1 MFVYVAALLMAVVLM
16 ILLYPLWRSP
26 KRALLMGNEAMRDE
40 ERVSRSFEKEN
51 LLRSLSQLE
60 IDYTQGKLNA
70 DDYHRFKLAEEHRL
84 LNIIDPI
91 DTPTDHSAVSQGA
104 PPVKRLW
111 GLIIAIGIW
120 IVAGTVGIKSFVY
133 DKISADQSASSNSV
147 PDTATSGPAGMS
159 PINPEEM
166 VARLKA
172 RLDKDPNDVKGQMM
186 LGRSYMV
193 MERWQ
198 EAETAWR
205 KVIELDERS
214 SMGHASLGEI
224 LLRSH
229 PPGDT
234 QIAKEALDHFD
245 KALIGTPQN
254 PSILWARG
262 IALIALNRPAEAD
275 AAWTEAYQMITPGTE
290 ESEML
295 KNALAAL
302 RSGKI
307 PGT

>member
-1 MFVYVAALLMAVVLM
+1 
-16 ILLYPLWRSP
+16 
-26 KRALLMGNEAMRDE
+26 
-40 ERVSRSFEKEN
+40 
-51 LLRSLSQLE
+51 
-60 IDYTQGKLNA
+60 
-70 DDYHRFKLAEEHRL
+70 
-84 LNIIDPI
+84 
-91 DTPTDHSAVSQGA
+91 
-104 PPVKRLW
+104 
-111 GLIIAIGIW
+111 
-120 IVAGTVGIKSFVY
+120 
-133 DKISADQSASSNSV
+133 
-147 PDTATSGPAGMS
+147 
-159 PINPEEM
+159 
-166 VARLKA
+166 
-172 RLDKDPNDVKGQMM
+172 LDKDPNDVKGQMM

-234 QIAKEALDHFD
+234 QIAKEALEHFD